1 LQRLGPCDMQ
11 HLQNLES
18 CTECRTHHPTLVDTL
33 QVTDQSQLGLGKVE
47 LHANHNPNKQ
57 MLGAEW
63 TGKQSIT
70 VNRRDV
76 PVVTDPVICCFIAPL
91 ISRMHG
97 AAMGSR
103 HRHIYHQV
111 TVWN

>member
-1 LQRLGPCDMQ
+1 M
-11 HLQNLES
+11 N
-18 CTECRTHHPTLVDTL
+18 ECLTHHPTPVDTL

-70 VNRRDV
+70 VNR
-76 PVVTDPVICCFIAPL
+76 PGQFHML
-91 ISRMHG
+91 
-97 AAMGSR
+97 
-103 HRHIYHQV
+103 HQV
-111 TVWN
+111 TLRS

>member
-1 LQRLGPCDMQ
+1 MQPLGPCDNMQ
-11 HLQNLES
+11 NRKFCVGTSNGRL
-18 CTECRTHHPTLVDTL
+18 THHSPYSAIS

-47 LHANHNPNKQ
+47 LHAKHNPNKQ

-76 PVVTDPVICCFIAPL
+76 PVVTDPV
-91 ISRMHG
+91 
-97 AAMGSR
+97 R
-103 HRHIYHQV
+103 HRCKV
-111 TVWN
+111 LS